1 MTEGAFLSW
10 ETMEEMYRSF
20 IVWSKLLLHL
30 TLLHTSSLISL
41 LCLCMEMK
49 LRLRDVIG
57 FFTNYLVI
65 NKKTAKKK
73 KI

>member
-1 MTEGAFLSW
+1 
-10 ETMEEMYRSF
+10 
-20 IVWSKLLLHL
+20 
-30 TLLHTSSLISL
+30 
-41 LCLCMEMK
+41 MEMK

-73 KI
+73 KSEFNGAEWLQ